1 MSEGVRALVVFS
13 GRTDLLWL
21 RLLRSGFRHC
31 FVALND
37 GRHWVTLDPL
47 STRIE
52 VTVQPVAAD
61 FDLAGW
67 YRAQGLTVVETRP
80 RAPAGPAPLAIWTCV
95 EAVKRT
101 IGLRDR
107 RVLTPWQLYKRL
119 TRREDEARAMADSV
133 RADGF
138 LLTSSR
144 R

>member
-1 MSEGVRALVVFS
+1 MRALVAFS
-13 GRTDLLWL
+13 GRTDLRWL
-21 RLLRSGFRHC
+21 RWLRPGFRHC

-52 VTVQPVAAD
+52 GTVQPVSAD

-67 YRAQGLTVVETRP
+67 YRAQGLMVVETRAA
-80 RAPAGPAPLAIWTCV
+80 APAGPAPLAIWTCV
-95 EAVKRT
+95 EAAKRT

-119 TRREDEARAMADSV
+119 KQREDECRAMADSV
-133 RADGF
+133 RA
-138 LLTSSR
+138 
-144 R
+144 

>member
-1 MSEGVRALVVFS
+1 MSAPLAALVVFS
-13 GRTDLLWL
+13 GQADLPWL
-21 RLLRSGFRHC
+21 RLLRAGFRHC

-52 VTVQPVAAD
+52 VTVQPVPPG

-67 YRAQGLTVVETRP
+67 YRAQGLTVVETRAETP
-80 RAPAGPAPLAIWTCV
+80 VRPAPFAPWTCV

-107 RVLTPWQLYKRL
+107 RVLTPWQLFRRL
-119 TRREDEARAMADSV
+119 TDRR
-133 RADGF
+133 
-138 LLTSSR
+138 
-144 R
+144 